1 MRLLTSKRGQYFLA
15 LCFFIVPLSQVSAF
29 GGDDK
34 NFRLPANS
42 FATFSAFSTQG
53 LNTALERECGFSL
66 LCKVIKRKEMQS
78 NIGFMHYNTP
88 FVAGFRFNLN
98 ANNIPNPM
106 ALILTSEKSKYLTA
120 LSDGDLYFSSDGAIS
135 DTVGEKLRLRGI
147 THSVMLNE
155 KIHYCQRI
163 ATYIKCW
170 QASSFD

>member
-1 MRLLTSKRGQYFLA
+1 MRFLTAKTGQCFLA
-15 LCFFIVPLSQVSAF
+15 VCFFITPLSQVSAF
-29 GGDDK
+29 GGDEK

-53 LNTALERECGFSL
+53 LNKALERECGFSL
-66 LCKVIKRKEMQS
+66 LCKTIKRKQLQR
-78 NIGFMHYNTP
+78 NVGFMHYNTP
-88 FVAGFRFNLN
+88 FVAGLRLNLN

-106 ALILTSEKSKYLTA
+106 ALVLTSEKSKYLTA
-120 LSDGDLYFSSDGAIS
+120 LSDEGLYFSSDGSIS
-135 DTVGEKLRLRGI
+135 DNVGEKLKLRGI